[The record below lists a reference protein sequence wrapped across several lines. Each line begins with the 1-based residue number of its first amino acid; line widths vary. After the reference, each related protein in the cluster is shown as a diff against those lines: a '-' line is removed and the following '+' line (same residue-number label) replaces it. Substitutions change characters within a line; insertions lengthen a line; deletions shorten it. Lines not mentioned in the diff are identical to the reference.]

1 MKKFATALQVFAKTL
16 AENTGV
22 KATEVISKL
31 YAAHEEG
38 KKNHGFDIDVRIKA
52 KLLLEICTVLG
63 YYAASCGNC
72 VLTFWDIV
80 SILSSR
86 VTLDPCR

>member
-1 MKKFATALQVFAKTL
+1 MARQIASYGEMQPGLEQYAVKKFATALEIVAKTL

-38 KKNHGFDIDVRIKA
+38 KKNYGFDIDVRIKTM
-52 KLLLEICTVLG
+52 LLLRKLYCYI
-63 YYAASCGNC
+63 
-72 VLTFWDIV
+72 FQK
-80 SILSSR
+80 
-86 VTLDPCR
+86 

>member
-1 MKKFATALQVFAKTL
+1 MQPGLEQYAVKKFATALEIFAKTL

-38 KKNHGFDIDVRIKA
+38 KKNHGFDIDVRKKA
-52 KLLLEICTVLG
+52 ELLLTKLYCYI
-63 YYAASCGNC
+63 
-72 VLTFWDIV
+72 FQK
-80 SILSSR
+80 
-86 VTLDPCR
+86 

>member
-1 MKKFATALQVFAKTL
+1 MARQIASYGEMQPGLEQYAVKKFATALEIFAKTL

-38 KKNHGFDIDVRIKA
+38 KKNHGFDIDVRIEA
-52 KLLLEICTVLG
+52 MLLLRKLYCHI
-63 YYAASCGNC
+63 
-72 VLTFWDIV
+72 FQK
-80 SILSSR
+80 
-86 VTLDPCR
+86 